1 NDEDKY
7 FQAGNTDDFKI
18 IEIDGLTIASLICF
32 ELRFLNLWEKFKGA
46 DIIIVPSMWGILR
59 KQNFESLT
67 NSLAIMNQ
75 CYVVASDSSND
86 TMASSSGIITP
97 FGDEVRD
104 DNKELISMLYD
115 KKEIRKMRRYLNI
128 GI

>member
-1 NDEDKY
+1 
-7 FQAGNTDDFKI
+7 
-18 IEIDGLTIASLICF
+18 
-32 ELRFLNLWEKFKGA
+32 
-46 DIIIVPSMWGILR
+46 
-59 KQNFESLT
+59 
-67 NSLAIMNQ
+67 
-75 CYVVASDSSND
+75 
-86 TMASSSGIITP
+86 TP

>member
-1 NDEDKY
+1 
-7 FQAGNTDDFKI
+7 
-18 IEIDGLTIASLICF
+18 
-32 ELRFLNLWEKFKGA
+32 
-46 DIIIVPSMWGILR
+46 MWGILR

-86 TMASSSGIITP
+86 TMASSSRIITP